1 MLVTLEGYGEER
13 DKMKQTV
20 RNQTKLK
27 PVKATVVRLELPLVY
42 YIGPPFFLGGGGG
55 GRRGVWGGKG
65 GLAIKGIIAFLGFR
79 CK

>member
-42 YIGPPFFLGGGGG
+42 YIGPLFLGGGGG
-55 GRRGVWGGKG
+55 GEGGGGRGGRGPS
-65 GLAIKGIIAFLGFR
+65 L
-79 CK
+79 